1 MIPAAVMSKKNGG
14 GAYLNNTYSGT
25 KLLNSL
31 MIF

>member
-1 MIPAAVMSKKNGG
+1 MIPAAVMSKNGE
-14 GAYLNNTYSGT
+14 GAYLNNTYSST